1 MSNVGES
8 NEGGDI
14 VKRTITFGLRPFVVL
29 STLTTLGFGGVAA
42 SALELGAGRLKSA
55 PGAPLDVEIPLL
67 QVGEGELDSLKPQ
80 LPANSRSAELANATV
95 ELAQGSD
102 GAAVLRVRSSGP
114 LSADSVRFVVVAD
127 WGRGR
132 RFREYTF
139 SLTAEGSTS
148 QTASGSSVAPAPASS
163 SASAAPAAEPPPA
176 EVTTL
181 STASPGSPDEANS
194 SGEANVLSTAGNDAG
209 LSISTDRQPETRA
222 TESSA
227 TTSRRIV
234 RPGETL
240 MSISREW
247 SAKTGATLAQTMVG
261 IYRANPQAFGPGGM
275 SELLVN
281 AELSLPDSAALGG
294 TSAAAASGEIS
305 RELGIWRTGGAA
317 AARDNEGAGMRT
329 LSTAPA
335 AGVTRLPET
344 LPPMGTS
351 RPSAAKAATPVPAAA
366 PRAVSPPAV
375 SPPAAAARPAAP
387 LALTPAPA
395 AAAPETAE
403 AKAARLELELTEK
416 VAALDAAST
425 ELDTL
430 RARIAAL
437 EAAASAVKEK
447 QPVGWLAKAREWA
460 AFAWWAIPALLFTV
474 LVLLLALVLK
484 GRRRSAEAL
493 EASAASRASS
503 GAGAV
508 ADTAATPGSVDD
520 VDAAS
525 APREM
530 TFELPP
536 IKPNRAEPVVAQA
549 TVVPAPAPAP
559 TPAPTPVRAPVME
572 EPSMVSDLE
581 GDPPPVDEA
590 GSKIDLARAFIEM
603 GHHDAAILE
612 LQAALRIGDERQR
625 AEAIRLLDSLPKS

>member
-1 MSNVGES
+1 M
-8 NEGGDI
+8 
-14 VKRTITFGLRPFVVL
+14 KQTITFGLRPFVVL

-148 QTASGSSVAPAPASS
+148 QTASG
-163 SASAAPAAEPPPA
+163 
-176 EVTTL
+176 
-181 STASPGSPDEANS
+181 EANS

-209 LSISTDRQPETRA
+209 LSISTDRQPETRT

-351 RPSAAKAATPVPAAA
+351 RPSAAKAATPAPAAA
-366 PRAVSPPAV
+366 PRAVSPPAASPPVVSRPAV
-375 SPPAAAARPAAP
+375 SPPAAAARPSAP
-387 LALTPAPA
+387 LALAPAPA
-395 AAAPETAE
+395 AAVPETAE
-403 AKAARLELELTEK
+403 AKAARLEVELTEK

-437 EAAASAVKEK
+437 EASASAVKEK

-508 ADTAATPGSVDD
+508 ADTAATPGSVND

-536 IKPNRAEPVVAQA
+536 IKPNRADPVVAKA